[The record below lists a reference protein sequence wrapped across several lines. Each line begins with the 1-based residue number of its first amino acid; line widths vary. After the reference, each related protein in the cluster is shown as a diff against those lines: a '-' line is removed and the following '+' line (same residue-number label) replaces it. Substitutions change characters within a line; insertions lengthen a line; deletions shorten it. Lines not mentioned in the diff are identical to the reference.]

1 MTLHIFNPSHD
12 EALAINSSKYC
23 PSKAAR
29 TIGERY
35 WDIARLWMAPDD
47 FILHLP
53 VDGSLRGVVTP
64 DWEQVTAIEPWG
76 WDPHVTG
83 LLQRLGA
90 PERLLPSPQQLE
102 RIRVLSSRHTAVQLV
117 ARLAE
122 TLRQYPL
129 PGVLIPQ
136 NSWCETE
143 EEVLA
148 AIKTYESCAIL
159 KQPWSCSGRGVW
171 RSESP
176 SSLSRIRKTLREQGA
191 VEVEPLYHR
200 TADFAMEFMASTDS
214 ATGRCCIVFEGLS
227 LFETHDGGYLGNVI
241 APQSELMSRLGL
253 SASLINSLAQTVAQH
268 LADLLATD
276 YSGPL
281 GIDMML
287 TPEGIHPCIEI
298 NLRNTMGRVA
308 IFQARQSTHQA

>member
-47 FILHLP
+47 FILRLP

-129 PGVLIPQ
+129 PGVLLPK
-136 NSWCETE
+136 SRWCKTE
-143 EEVLA
+143 EQVLC
-148 AIKTYESCAIL
+148 AIETYHGRAIL

-171 RSESP
+171 SSESP

-241 APQSELMSRLGL
+241 APQSELMSRLEISESITKSL
-253 SASLINSLAQTVAQH
+253 SQIVAQH
-268 LADLLATD
+268 LADILTTD

>member
-35 WDIARLWMAPDD
+35 WDIARLWMDPGD

-53 VDGSLRGVVTP
+53 EDGSLRGVVTP

-129 PGVLIPQ
+129 PGVLLPK
-136 NSWCETE
+136 SRWCKTE
-143 EEVLA
+143 EQVLC
-148 AIKTYESCAIL
+148 AIETYHGRAIL

-171 RSESP
+171 SSESP

-214 ATGRCCIVFEGLS
+214 ATGRCCIVYEGLS